1 MPLLEALAQGQQLG
15 LVRTFVDEGPRVREL
30 LAHLELDDAEHKA
43 LVTYRA
49 ALLGRYQHDDEDA
62 GQDQSA
68 RLATEKAVLTP
79 REIAILQLISQA
91 MTNKR
96 IALTLNI
103 SLETVKWNL
112 KNIYIKL
119 GVSSRYDAMSWAR
132 KHELIS

>member
-1 MPLLEALAQGQQLG
+1 M
-15 LVRTFVDEGPRVREL
+15 
-30 LAHLELDDAEHKA
+30 
-43 LVTYRA
+43 A
-49 ALLGRYQHDDEDA
+49 ALLTSLDLPHAEQKELATYRGELLKRYRHDDEA
-62 GQDQSA
+62 GQGEGA
-68 RLATEKAVLTP
+68 HPAAEKAVLTP
-79 REIAILQLISQA
+79 REIAILQLISEA

-132 KHELIS
+132 KHGLIS